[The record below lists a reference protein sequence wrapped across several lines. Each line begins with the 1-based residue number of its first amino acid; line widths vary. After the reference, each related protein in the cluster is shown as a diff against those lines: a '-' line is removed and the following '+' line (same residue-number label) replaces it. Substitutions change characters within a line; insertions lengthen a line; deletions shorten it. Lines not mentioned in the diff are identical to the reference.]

1 MLAEFGLCCAR
12 GDGEEEEGTFLKFAI
27 KHLLALDMK
36 LKSTSLSP
44 CKESEMH
51 LDQQP
56 SHDNHVKRS
65 DQLSQC
71 NHADSSVN
79 ESKLDVLNVEVPQ
92 AETDEAKASDENI
105 VQSMHSENT
114 SPDKGSENEKIEV
127 ATDKNV
133 GDDPRLKKENHA
145 VECENE
151 LTEDEREDLEI
162 GIDNALDQC
171 FYCLYG
177 LNLRSDSS
185 YEDDLAIHKNRS
197 RCDYQTKEQ
206 CADVFQYLLPYAKAC
221 SVSISSL
228 LHLLDCP
235 LLTSPSMGMTT
246 NKLISTP

>member
-1 MLAEFGLCCAR
+1 MAVHDMLAEFGLCCAR

-44 CKESEMH
+44 SKESEMPQ
-51 LDQQP
+51 LDQQS
-56 SHDNHVKRS
+56 SHDNNVSRS
-65 DQLSQC
+65 EQISQG
-71 NHADSSVN
+71 NHAENSVN
-79 ESKLDVLNVEVPQ
+79 ESKLDVLSVEVPQ
-92 AETDEAKASDENI
+92 GEIDEAKASDENI

-127 ATDKNV
+127 ASDKNF
-133 GDDPRLKKENHA
+133 GDDPRLKKVNHA

-151 LTEDEREDLEI
+151 LTEEEREDLEI

-221 SVSISSL
+221 SVSISSVL
-228 LHLLDCP
+228 LLYCSL
-235 LLTSPSMGMTT
+235 
-246 NKLISTP
+246 